1 MAVELSTLY
10 SEVLKVC
17 ALPARNVHF
26 KWRAQLV
33 INGVPLDA
41 YAVVTVSW
49 YRDYIKRFA
58 EEISLQLLIPSGKF
72 IQEIYPQRR
81 NLSIR
86 LYKYPTSELG
96 SSINPNLAIQ
106 MYEGK
111 AVLYDYKDP
120 TVEGNSNVSL
130 NQQKSDLGGLNVYSF
145 QMIDPVVDEIR
156 HTQVGSIPRGLSAAD
171 TLKVLLTHYSSKLD
185 LPSELKPL
193 GVGMVEPNN
202 TKKEPVL
209 IIPQGT
215 PLVDQPERDGLAKFL
230 QSGMYGIYNGHIG
243 CFYQNRFW
251 HVFPPYDIGRYEKEP
266 YKITIANIPRGD
278 AQGLERTFRV
288 EGNNVFILAVGDVS
302 YEDRSEQD
310 QLRRGNGTRFAS
322 SKNLFDGFMSG
333 SGNRAEVSRN
343 KNFNEFTVDPNP
355 SGMNNAPTSSKAT
368 DNKYAVMSKLSF
380 RRGAAMSLAWPHAD
394 IDIVRPG
401 APVRVLYLK
410 EGLTRALDGCVVAV
424 ESVSN
429 KKGNIAADE
438 GYVHQAVIHLFV
450 ARSEIDQ
457 QA

>member
-26 KWRAQLV
+26 KWKAQLV

-58 EEISLQLLIPSGKF
+58 EEISLQLLIPAGKF

-81 NLSIR
+81 NLKIR

-111 AVLYDYKDP
+111 AVLYDHNDP

-130 NQQKSDLGGLNVYSF
+130 NEQKSDLGGMNVYSF

-156 HTQVGSIPRGLSAAD
+156 HVQVGGIPRGLSAAD
-171 TLKVLLTHYSSKLD
+171 ALKALLTHYSSKLD
-185 LPSELKPL
+185 LPSEIKPL
-193 GVGMVEPNN
+193 GVGMVQPNN
-202 TKKEPVL
+202 TKKETVL
-209 IIPQGT
+209 VIPQGT
-215 PLVDQPERDGLAKFL
+215 PLVDRPERDGLARFL
-230 QSGMYGIYNGHIG
+230 QNHMYGIYNGHIG

-251 HVFPPYDIGRYEKEP
+251 HVFPPYDISRYEKEP

-302 YEDRSEQD
+302 YEDRSEHD
-310 QLRRGNGTRFAS
+310 QLRKGNGTRFAS

-355 SGMNNAPTSSKAT
+355 SGTNNAPTSTKAT
-368 DNKYAVMSKLSF
+368 DNKFAMMSKLAF
-380 RRGAAMSLAWPHAD
+380 RRGAMMSLAWPHAD
-394 IDIVRPG
+394 IDIIRPG

-410 EGLTRALDGCVVAV
+410 EGKTRALDGCVAAV
-424 ESVSN
+424 ESISN

-438 GYVHQAVIHLFV
+438 GYVHQAVVHLFV

-457 QA
+457 QT